1 MDVSFH
7 ASSIDSSSGTT
18 PIDSQRPSAPTIF
31 VCGYVA
37 KRWHNSSLNTIITD
51 LTPHYYL
58 SCNGSNDF
66 APRTRQLLSHAE
78 CMLFFV
84 NEYTLADVSCLLALQ
99 YAWQLMI
106 PIIMLRPPRTKL
118 VITARA
124 SSKLRRHIM
133 VNSNGTVV
141 RSPSVGN
148 EISNGEMEH
157 GILDQSGLDYA
168 LLQDILY
175 EGYRIAVVY
184 DRLDHG
190 RSMDA
195 VRSRITRATLPF
207 HLTSSH
213 GHSVI
218 HFDGEDDDVDEMMT
232 NGGQGIAR
240 SKRSTD
246 KLSSSGSS
254 GRLRRPA
261 TPGRTHPDHGKMQ
274 RCSQSKSPIPP
285 RHRASESRHA
295 SSNLAADNSETLS
308 MASSR
313 LRLSQ
318 STGSLADRQR
328 TKPIPGPPKPIA
340 PPPNLRPINGRGPRS
355 PLAPIKVDHPSSGS
369 LGSDAISPS
378 INTTLSSPFD
388 RRMSMMSLE
397 DLTNYTH
404 TQYLVFP
411 IHDPT
416 KKPQLIKFPND
427 LLEESLKTDSQWGS
441 DSDIEEEVELAP
453 RVNGDIG
460 GLDEDD
466 SPIASPAPYNDPIV

>member
-1 MDVSFH
+1 MRYTVVDIV
-7 ASSIDSSSGTT
+7 
-18 PIDSQRPSAPTIF
+18 
-31 VCGYVA
+31 Y
-37 KRWHNSSLNTIITD
+37 
-51 LTPHYYL
+51 
-58 SCNGSNDF
+58 
-66 APRTRQLLSHAE
+66 RQL
-78 CMLFFV
+78 
-84 NEYTLADVSCLLALQ
+84 TLIFQ
-99 YAWQLMI
+99 
-106 PIIMLRPPRTKL
+106 
-118 VITARA
+118 
-124 SSKLRRHIM
+124 
-133 VNSNGTVV
+133 
-141 RSPSVGN
+141 
-148 EISNGEMEH
+148 
-157 GILDQSGLDYA
+157 
-168 LLQDILY
+168 
-175 EGYRIAVVY
+175 GYRIAVVY

-240 SKRSTD
+240 SKRYGPSNWLVMTSFLCSSTD

-274 RCSQSKSPIPP
+274 RCSQSKSTYRTPLDYRNPHPDSGPIPP

-355 PLAPIKVDHPSSGS
+355 PLAPIKV
-369 LGSDAISPS
+369 I
-378 INTTLSSPFD
+378 
-388 RRMSMMSLE
+388 
-397 DLTNYTH
+397 Y
-404 TQYLVFP
+404 
-411 IHDPT
+411 
-416 KKPQLIKFPND
+416 
-427 LLEESLKTDSQWGS
+427 
-441 DSDIEEEVELAP
+441 
-453 RVNGDIG
+453 
-460 GLDEDD
+460 
-466 SPIASPAPYNDPIV
+466 